1 MQDAPV
7 CELKSML
14 NFVKFGHRALGKK
27 DNFQAREKHL
37 KTILFIGDFI
47 FFYHELLKCLNTMKF
62 CTDVTHLSILHS
74 TKIQIFFLYLVAIY
88 FYCLWMQM
96 NPGTILNYHSNS
108 SYFDFFFF
116 HIFYFPLK
124 TSSTLPHLLLTYQI
138 KLYFL

>member
-74 TKIQIFFLYLVAIY
+74 TKIQIFFCIWLL
-88 FYCLWMQM
+88 F
-96 NPGTILNYHSNS
+96 
-108 SYFDFFFF
+108 
-116 HIFYFPLK
+116 IFTVYGCRWTRAPFWIITL
-124 TSSTLPHLLLTYQI
+124 TLPILIFFSFTFFISPWKPAQHCPISYWPI
-138 KLYFL
+138 K